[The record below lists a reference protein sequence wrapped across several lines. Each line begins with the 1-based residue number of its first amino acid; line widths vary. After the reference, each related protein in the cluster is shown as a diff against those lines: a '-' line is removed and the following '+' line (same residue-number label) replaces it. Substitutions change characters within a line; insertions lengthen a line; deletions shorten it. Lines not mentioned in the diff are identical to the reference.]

1 MEASTKRFEEY
12 VSLMAQS
19 LGHADRVEPFRGY
32 CTGLMLPVKRKSV
45 EHMAAHLSPSRVR
58 SEHQRLHHF
67 VADAPWS
74 DEAVLDAVC
83 SHTLERISRR
93 AGSPEALIIDD
104 TGFPKKGKHSVGVAR
119 QYCGQLGKQDN
130 CQVAV
135 SVSIANEHFSLPVRY
150 QLYLPQSWADDPE
163 RRSHAK
169 VPEALEFV
177 TKPMLALQ
185 LLENLGERRSLPE
198 LVLADAGYGA
208 STEFREQLTA
218 MGFTYV
224 VGVTGTVSL
233 QNQAQAPQQAKEL
246 AMQLPSRRFRTLTWR
261 EGTNRALSSRFAA
274 TRVHCASRAAGPS
287 EEQWLLIEWP
297 KGEVEPT
304 KYFLSTLPADTPIKE
319 LVRLAKLRWRI
330 ERDYQELK
338 QELGLGH
345 FEGRSWRGFHHHATL
360 CIAAYGFL
368 VTERLAAQKKTPA
381 HRLLGEGS
389 TLPEGFRPRGTPA

>member
-1 MEASTKRFEEY
+1 LHFAFEA
-12 VSLMAQS
+12 
-19 LGHADRVEPFRGY
+19 
-32 CTGLMLPVKRKSV
+32 
-45 EHMAAHLSPSRVR
+45 
-58 SEHQRLHHF
+58 
-67 VADAPWS
+67 
-74 DEAVLDAVC
+74 AVLDAVRGYA
-83 SHTLERISRR
+83 LERISRR

-135 SVSIANEHFSLPVRY
+135 SISMANERFSLPVRY
-150 QLYLPQSWADDPE
+150 QMYLPKSWADDQQ

-169 VPEALEFV
+169 VPEELEFV

-185 LLENLGERRSLPE
+185 LLEDLGDVRSLPE
-198 LVLADAGYGA
+198 LVLADAGYGTN
-208 STEFREQLTA
+208 TEFREQLTA

-224 VGVTGTVSL
+224 VGVTGAVSL
-233 QNQAQAPQQAKEL
+233 QMQAQAALQAKEL

-274 TRVHCASRAAGPS
+274 ARVHCTSRAAVADGPS

-297 KGEVEPT
+297 KEEVEPT

-368 VTERLAAQKKTPA
+368 VTERLAAQKKTPTY
-381 HRLLGEGS
+381 RFLGEVS
-389 TLPEGFRPRGTPA
+389 SLPEGFRPRGAPA